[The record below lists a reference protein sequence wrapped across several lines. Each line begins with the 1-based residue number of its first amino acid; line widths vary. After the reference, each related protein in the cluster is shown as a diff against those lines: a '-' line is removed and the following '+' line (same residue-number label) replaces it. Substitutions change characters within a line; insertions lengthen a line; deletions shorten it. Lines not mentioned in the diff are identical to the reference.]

1 MCIAEGDPSTILL
14 RKIASGTAQDDSG
27 GRLPFSETLIIKRRG
42 APMCAPVLRCKA
54 EASLKRKPPPL
65 LVMGEVPEGRRV
77 IPLSRGNVAKRQKG
91 CRPATGRRFLYPKV
105 S

>member
-65 LVMGEVPEGRRV
+65 LVMGEVSAKLTEGAHASSIQRLVRKL
-77 IPLSRGNVAKRQKG
+77 IAD
-91 CRPATGRRFLYPKV
+91 
-105 S
+105 